1 MMIRQ
6 ALLYT
11 KEKGT
16 YVGPPKTGQPREIC
30 LSPETIAVLKEYR
43 HENLRS
49 PGGVLSLF
57 VFRVEETQL
66 R

>member
-1 MMIRQ
+1 MIRQ
-6 ALLYT
+6 VLLYT

-16 YVGPPKTGQPREIC
+16 YVGPPKTGQPRAIC

-43 HENLRS
+43 HENQRS
-49 PGGVLSLF
+49 RGGVLLLF
-57 VFRVEETQL
+57 IFRVEEIKL